1 MSCYLRF
8 TLSSAVL
15 LLGLWSMS
23 VAAQEPPKTPPI
35 PALQTRSSAPPAVGS
50 TASGLQVD
58 EDFIHQQFGDGV
70 SFIPGEKPYVRD
82 VDGDGIDDLVIAAI
96 SKKPMLDA
104 GEHNYRVIDPYYTF
118 YGYGDPH
125 LTSTFGSEDLQTKN
139 RVILIIHGSGA
150 DAWRAE
156 VPKAKYVVIN
166 MPFKTISVRR
176 LQVKKK
182 LIINAIFAEESDST
196 AVDSVIFW
204 DGKQYKYQP
213 IGVSGADN

>member
-1 MSCYLRF
+1 MCYLRS
-8 TLSSAVL
+8 TLSGAAL
-15 LLGLWSMS
+15 MLGLWCIS
-23 VAAQEPPKTPPI
+23 VAAQEPLKTPAA
-35 PALQTRSSAPPAVGS
+35 PALQTRSSAPPAAS
-50 TASGLQVD
+50 SGLQID
-58 EDFIHQQFGDGV
+58 EDFIHQQFGDEF
-70 SFIPGEKPYVRD
+70 SLIPASKPYVRD
-82 VDGDGIDDLVIAAI
+82 IDGDGIDDLVIAAV

-118 YGYGDPH
+118 YGYGDPK

-139 RVILIIHGSGA
+139 LVILIINGSGT

-156 VPKAKYVVIN
+156 VPKSKYVIIN
-166 MPFKTISVRR
+166 MPFKAISVRR

-182 LIINAIFAEESDST
+182 LLINAIFAEESDST